1 MSLPIVSVP
10 NVKTGD
16 VFYVVTREG
25 KFLAVRIKKSYINIP
40 EKLVIC
46 DLEFP
51 KGIEIRFG
59 TAINKCGVRAT
70 CYGNGEIRLV
80 MDTPYIVSYNPV
92 FTCIYKT
99 LDDARNGII
108 YNDRIDLYS
117 LPCYPEDFKEIDLS
131 DHLKIKTSQWGY
143 STQSLTP
150 TTIWKTFKY
159 VEFYEDGFRLLQ
171 DDLTPMG
178 ECGFKSLEDVVT
190 FLDKKRKK
198 MEVVGF
204 DDEEENTKAPETK
217 TISIEITKNTT
228 ALELAEKI
236 IAESKGTWK

>member
-1 MSLPIVSVP
+1 MSLPMLSVP

-16 VFYVVTREG
+16 VFYVTTREG
-25 KFLAVRIKKSYINIP
+25 KLLAVRIKKSYISIP
-40 EKLVIC
+40 KKSIIC

-51 KGIEIRFG
+51 KGIEIKFG
-59 TAINKCGVRAT
+59 AATNKCKIS
-70 CYGNGEIRLV
+70 YEHYENGETRLV
-80 MDTPYIVSYNPV
+80 MEDPTGENYVPV
-92 FTCIYKT
+92 FACIYKT
-99 LDDARNGII
+99 LDDARNGIT
-108 YNDRIDLYS
+108 YKDKIDLYS
-117 LPCYPEDFKEIDLS
+117 LPCYPEGFKGIDLS
-131 DHLKIKTSQWGY
+131 SAMRIRTCQWGY
-143 STQSLTP
+143 LTQSLTP
-150 TTIWKTFKY
+150 TTIWKTFEY

-204 DDEEENTKAPETK
+204 DEEEENTKAPETK